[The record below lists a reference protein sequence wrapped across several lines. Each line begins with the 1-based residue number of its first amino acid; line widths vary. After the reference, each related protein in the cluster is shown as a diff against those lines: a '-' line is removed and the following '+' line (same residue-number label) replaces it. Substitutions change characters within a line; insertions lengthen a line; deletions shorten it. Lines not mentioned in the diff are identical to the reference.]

1 MVKLVLGLGNPGRE
15 YEHTRHNLG
24 YRLIDL
30 LAKRKK
36 VVLKPGKG
44 EYMYADIE
52 LNDKRVWLAKLNTF
66 MNLSGWATLD
76 CLGDLGVSTHELL
89 VLCDDVNMP
98 LGKLRIREKGT
109 DGGHKG
115 LRSIIYQLNT
125 LDFPRLRMGVGS
137 PSGEVDLEEYVLE
150 DFCEEEKKAVDKMLQ
165 ISAEA
170 VEYIILYG
178 LKKGMNRY
186 NSEVID

>member
-1 MVKLVLGLGNPGRE
+1 LV
-15 YEHTRHNLG
+15 
-24 YRLIDL
+24 I
-30 LAKRKK
+30 
-36 VVLKPGKG
+36 
-44 EYMYADIE
+44 
-52 LNDKRVWLAKLNTF
+52 
-66 MNLSGWATLD
+66 
-76 CLGDLGVSTHELL
+76 
-89 VLCDDVNMP
+89 CDDVNLP
-98 LGKLRIREKGT
+98 LGRIRIREKGT

-150 DFCEEEKKAVDKMLQ
+150 DFSEEEKKTVDKMLQ

-178 LKKGMNRY
+178 LRKGMNRY